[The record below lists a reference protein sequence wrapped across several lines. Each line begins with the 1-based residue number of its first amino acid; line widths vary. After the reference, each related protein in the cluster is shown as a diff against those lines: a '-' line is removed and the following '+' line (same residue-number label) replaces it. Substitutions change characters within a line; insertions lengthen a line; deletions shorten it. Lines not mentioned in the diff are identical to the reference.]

1 MQIQFNTD
9 STINGHERL
18 QTYFSEEL
26 EKTLSRFDDK
36 ITRVEVHLGD
46 ENKDKFGIDDKRC
59 LIEVR
64 LAGLNPLA
72 VSHNADTI
80 EKAFSGASDKIKRVL
95 GTTFEKIKSH

>member
-9 STINGHERL
+9 STIEGHERL
-18 QTYFSEEL
+18 QAYFSEEL
-26 EKTLSRFDDK
+26 QKTLSRFDDK

-46 ENKDKFGIDDKRC
+46 QNKEKFGIDDKRC
-59 LIEVR
+59 MIEVR

-72 VSHNADTI
+72 VTHNADTI

-95 GTTFEKIKSH
+95 TTTFEKMKSH

>member
-9 STINGHERL
+9 STIEGHERL
-18 QTYFSEEL
+18 QTYFTEEL
-26 EKTLSRFDDK
+26 EKSLSRFDDK

-64 LAGLNPLA
+64 LAGLSPMA
-72 VSHNADTI
+72 VTHNADTI
-80 EKAFSGASDKIKRVL
+80 EKAFSGATDKIKRVL
-95 GTTFEKIKSH
+95 STTFEKMKNH